1 METPPPNPDHA
12 DAARRLL
19 GAAEGWSLV
28 PAIDYLQSE
37 ALTAENARSFMSGL
51 IDALMSVD
59 APITRIRL
67 FFYTLHPL
75 FIGRGLQWTARGGV
89 EEVGIEH
96 GVMETADYIGSPA
109 AVLQETR
116 RPARFKLSR
125 EALPNDAHP
134 LLIDLRDE
142 GFSDYLALPMI
153 GRGDRISP
161 MFVATDQPGGFTDD
175 DIEKFVALTRFLN
188 PVVQTIAQRGLSVAL
203 LDTYLGPRTGRRV
216 LEGLIK
222 RGDGETIDAALWY
235 SDLRDFTALTERL
248 EAKTLIATLNAYFE
262 FVHDAVASYDGEILR
277 FIGDAMLIVFPADG
291 RGGREDACR
300 RALSAARDALTRL
313 DAFNAEMATNTL
325 PQIKFGIGLHVGRVS
340 YGNVGARERLDF
352 TVMGPAV
359 NRTARLESLTKQ
371 VDEPLLVSTAFK
383 ELSGCDA
390 RALGAFDVKGVGEK
404 LAIHAPMTK
413 NPGVRRP

>member
-1 METPPPNPDHA
+1 METPSPAPDYA
-12 DAARRLL
+12 DAVRRLL
-19 GAAEGWSLV
+19 GSDEGWSLV
-28 PAIDYLQSE
+28 PVIDYLQGE
-37 ALTAENARSFMSGL
+37 AMTVETARSFMTGL
-51 IDALMSVD
+51 MDALISVD
-59 APITRIRL
+59 APVTRLRL

-75 FIGRGLQWTARGGV
+75 LIGRGLQWTRQGGV

-96 GVMETADYIGSPA
+96 GVMETHEYIGSPA
-109 AVLQETR
+109 AILQDTR
-116 RPARFKLSR
+116 RPARFRLSR

-134 LLIDLRDE
+134 LLIDLRDD
-142 GFSDYLALPMI
+142 GLSDYLALPMV
-153 GRGDRISP
+153 GRGDRVSP
-161 MFVATDQPGGFTDD
+161 MFLATDRVGGFTDE

-188 PVVQTIAQRGLSVAL
+188 PVVQTIAQRGLSVAVL
-203 LDTYLGPRTGRRV
+203 ETYLGARTGRRV

-248 EAKTLIATLNAYFE
+248 DAETLIATLNAYFE

-277 FIGDAMLIVFPADG
+277 FIGDAMLIVFPAGG
-291 RGGREDACR
+291 RGGREEACR

-313 DAFNAEMATNTL
+313 DAFNIEMAANAL
-325 PQIKFGIGLHVGRVS
+325 PRIKFGVGLHVGRVS
-340 YGNVGARERLDF
+340 YGNVGAPARLDF

-371 VDEPLLVSTAFK
+371 VEEPLLVSTEFK
-383 ELSGCDA
+383 DLSGCDA

-404 LAIHAPMTK
+404 LEIHAPTK
-413 NPGVRRP
+413 TSAGV